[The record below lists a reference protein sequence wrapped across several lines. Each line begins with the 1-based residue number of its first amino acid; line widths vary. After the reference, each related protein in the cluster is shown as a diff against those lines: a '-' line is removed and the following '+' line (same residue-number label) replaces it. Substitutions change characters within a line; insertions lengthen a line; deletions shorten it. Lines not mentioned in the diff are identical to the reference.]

1 MIARG
6 GTAMNINHLGDALDH
21 WKGCIIQSVEKHLHN
36 LRVVPMFTDDDVTT
50 TWSPKR
56 LRLYAELLHINTN
69 DILHRRLRFESAER
83 NTYFAELRGD
93 YDLFID
99 PDTGIAPKS
108 RFDGQH
114 IRPGDIASLLPDD
127 TKRVLMIYQHSSRE
141 TDWVDACLSRVVR
154 HEPHRACWAFAYR
167 GGDASM
173 VFIARSRG
181 RLNAM
186 RRTLKRFDRVT
197 DLVCE
202 SQPSR

>member
-1 MIARG
+1 
-6 GTAMNINHLGDALDH
+6 MNIKHLGDALDH
-21 WKGCIIQSVEKHLHN
+21 WKGCIIRSVEKHLHD
-36 LRVVPMFTDDDVTT
+36 LRVVPMFTDADVNK

-56 LRLYAELLHINTN
+56 LRIYAELLHVDAS
-69 DILHRRLRFESAER
+69 DILHRRRRFESAER
-83 NTYFAELRGD
+83 ESYFADSGGE

-108 RFDGQH
+108 HFDGQH
-114 IRPGDIASLLPDD
+114 IRPGDIALLLPDD
-127 TKRVLMIYQHSSRE
+127 TKRVLLIYQHSSRE
-141 TDWVDACLSRVVR
+141 KDWVDACLRRVVR
-154 HEPHRACWAFAYR
+154 HEPHRTCWAFAYR

-186 RRTLKRFDRVT
+186 RLALKRFDRVT

-202 SQPSR
+202 PRSSR